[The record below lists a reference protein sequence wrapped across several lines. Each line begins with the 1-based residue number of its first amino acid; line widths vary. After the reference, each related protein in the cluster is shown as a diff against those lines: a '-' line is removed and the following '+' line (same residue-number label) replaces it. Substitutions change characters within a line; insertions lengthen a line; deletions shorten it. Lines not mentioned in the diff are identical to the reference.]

1 MKTYNSNEIHRNIKK
16 FRILAIS
23 FALFIALLSSVMI
36 IRTTSSLDNTSATKI
51 NLAGH
56 QRELAQRIVTD
67 ALKIDIAIRV
77 GEWDS
82 LKPVLAELQSST
94 SDLENTHAQLASGW
108 SSFNLDGNDATER
121 KDAFDD
127 VELPLRQLVSSS
139 DELQALTISM
149 IRRAPYIDQ
158 QTFDRVNAAKDE
170 IEQAHALFFPRMNQ
184 ILDEYERAYKR
195 TIASSIG
202 RAKFGMAILIGV
214 LVAILLFVIEPT
226 FLIIRRQVAQLTK
239 AINQAQRA
247 DAVRWRL
254 LTNIGHEFRTPMTAI
269 MGFAD
274 LLNTSE
280 LSESERSRLTQS
292 IYSSSAELTALIENM
307 LDMSAIEAGQLRIAK
322 KPCELTNILSD
333 LYRGATAKALTKDL
347 QINLTIDPSCPQR
360 ITTDPKRLEQI
371 LTKITENAIK
381 FTPSGTIDISAQMNE
396 INQTPV
402 LEIIIADTGVGID
415 QEFLKTIFDPFRQ
428 GQDTLT
434 RQFGGAGLGLAVSR
448 DLARALGGDVAVEST
463 LNEGS
468 VFRVTIDPGELAA
481 ASPSI
486 ADSREE
492 QRSDEA
498 PGVLNDC
505 RVLVVDDA
513 KDNRILLK
521 HILSTTGAQ
530 IEFAC
535 DGQQALNAVL
545 EADKAHTPFD
555 LVLMDMQ
562 MPVMDGYFASVKIR
576 EAGIETPIMAVT
588 AHALEG
594 DRQHCLDSGCSE
606 YLTKPIDK
614 GLLLETCIRL
624 INEQRATAAPVRQA
638 A

>member
-1 MKTYNSNEIHRNIKK
+1 MKSLNSHEIHKNIKK

-51 NLAGH
+51 NLAGR
-56 QRELAQRIVTD
+56 QRELAQRIFTD
-67 ALKIDIAIRV
+67 ALKIDHAIRV
-77 GEWDS
+77 EDWDA
-82 LKPVLAELQSST
+82 LEPALAELQSST
-94 SDLENTHAQLASGW
+94 KDL
-108 SSFNLDGNDATER
+108 
-121 KDAFDD
+121 KDAHRQLNQGSSSQMLAGADTSERQDAFRDI
-127 VELPLRQLVSSS
+127 ELPMNQIARSSE
-139 DELQALTISM
+139 ELQTLTISM

-158 QTFDRVNAAKDE
+158 QTFDRVSAAKYE
-170 IEQAHALFFPRMNQ
+170 IEQAHAQFSPKIDH
-184 ILDEYERAYKR
+184 ILDLFERSYKR

-247 DAVRWRL
+247 DGVRWRL

-274 LLNTSE
+274 LLNTGE

-292 IYSSSAELTALIENM
+292 IYNSSAELTALIENM

-322 KPCELTNILSD
+322 KSCELTKILSD

-347 QINLTIDPSCPQR
+347 QVNLTIDPSCPQQ

-381 FTPSGTIDISAQMNE
+381 FTPSGTISISAQMNE
-396 INQTPV
+396 ANPV
-402 LEIIIADTGVGID
+402 PMLEIVITDTGMGID

-448 DLARALGGDVAVEST
+448 DLARSRASAGRRCRRGIYAQRRLDLPGHHRSRHDCLCITEHCRLAGGAT
-463 LNEGS
+463 L
-468 VFRVTIDPGELAA
+468 RRCA
-481 ASPSI
+481 
-486 ADSREE
+486 R
-492 QRSDEA
+492 
-498 PGVLNDC
+498 
-505 RVLVVDDA
+505 
-513 KDNRILLK
+513 
-521 HILSTTGAQ
+521 
-530 IEFAC
+530 
-535 DGQQALNAVL
+535 
-545 EADKAHTPFD
+545 
-555 LVLMDMQ
+555 
-562 MPVMDGYFASVKIR
+562 
-576 EAGIETPIMAVT
+576 
-588 AHALEG
+588 
-594 DRQHCLDSGCSE
+594 
-606 YLTKPIDK
+606 
-614 GLLLETCIRL
+614 
-624 INEQRATAAPVRQA
+624 RAR
-638 A
+638 